1 MLSYKIINRGIKE
14 RFEKLLPNEHLFN
27 NGTSEYEMTFD
38 MYHHLNTYDNVTF
51 TYGNNEYYKTSLSK
65 EINKVNEKKVSFGK
79 FEDYRIY
86 PSNVYTIENFSYNGS
101 KVKALCFEFN
111 NVMHD
116 FFDIRD
122 NIEINEVINN
132 INDDVSEKI
141 RRCSKDYIVCNN
153 IFLLQASD
161 VSEGKYVVDD
171 NCIKNYRHKIYFY
184 KDNEEVKKE
193 IECIIPVFNDGKD
206 NRRVL
211 YWKYDETNE
220 TDKEN
225 VEYIIDNFYNINFYT
240 NDDRFIREDNTLRD
254 KVKIE
259 KICNTI
265 DINLPIG
272 EMFENNMNQKELIV
286 DNFITKVVDE
296 NINNIVDMEKQIFKP
311 VIVSNNTVVCDNV
324 NKINFNFKFLKR
336 WKENSNEG
344 ESNIIEGW
352 KDNVIVVDRYDENC
366 DLLGYLGFTD
376 DDIFYQKNC
385 VKKSFVRLSF
395 YDSPY
400 RNKQSLLFYSTIF
413 LDSGELYGKYTR
425 NISRGFDGESMVG
438 SSGMTNNND
447 FESLDC
453 KLSISN
459 AFDRTKSSEGYYLY
473 LYPSLCKNGETTIYM
488 KVEFNHAKFGYTIP
502 LSAPSEDSYKKY
514 GYIGS
519 SNNYSNDMKRLLND
533 LYIPVKIRYDKEKNS
548 YMWYVEDM
556 VITKNENIIKSE
568 NYEITFNLYEPI
580 VNNENKQK

>member
-1 MLSYKIINRGIKE
+1 MLSYKILNRNIEE
-14 RFEKLLPNEHLFN
+14 RNEKLIPNELLFN

-38 MYHHLNTYDNVTF
+38 TYHHLNTYDNIIF
-51 TYGNNEYYKTSLSK
+51 TYGNDEYYKTSLLK
-65 EINKVNEKKVSFGK
+65 ETSKVNEKKVSFGK
-79 FEDYRIY
+79 FDDYRIY
-86 PSNVYTIENFSYNGS
+86 PSNVYTIENFSYNGG

-122 NIEINEVINN
+122 NIEINEVIDNV
-132 INDDVSEKI
+132 NDGVGDKI
-141 RRCSKDYIVCNN
+141 RCCPKDHVVCNN
-153 IFLLQASD
+153 IFLLQVSG
-161 VSEGKYVVDD
+161 VSEDRKYIVDD
-171 NCIKNYRHKIYFY
+171 ECIKNYRHKIYFY
-184 KDNEEVKKE
+184 RDNEEVKTE
-193 IECIIPVFNDGKD
+193 FECIIPVFNDGKD

-211 YWKYDETNE
+211 YWKYDETNK

-225 VEYIIDNFYNINFYT
+225 VAYIIDNFYNINFYT
-240 NDDRFIREDNTLRD
+240 NDDRFIREENTLRE

-265 DINLPIG
+265 DINCPIG
-272 EMFENNMNQKELIV
+272 EMFENNMNQKELII

-296 NINNIVDMEKQIFKP
+296 NINDIVDMEKQIFNP
-311 VIVSNNTVVCDNV
+311 VIVSNNNVVCDNV
-324 NKINFNFKFLKR
+324 NKINFNFNFLERKDWAKNTLTNVR
-336 WKENSNEG
+336 Y
-344 ESNIIEGW
+344 ESTP
-352 KDNVIVVDRYDENC
+352 C
-366 DLLGYLGFTD
+366 LLGDLGFTD
-376 DDIFYQKNC
+376 DDVFYQKNC

-400 RNKQSLLFYSTIF
+400 RSKQSLLFYSTIF

-425 NISRGFDGESMVG
+425 NISRGFEKTEECNMVLNSNG
-438 SSGMTNNND
+438 QCNRGNDIITN
-447 FESLDC
+447 FEPLEC

-502 LSAPSEDSYKKY
+502 LSAPTNETYKKD

-519 SNNYSNDMKRLLND
+519 SNDYSTDMNKLLND
-533 LYIPVKIRYDKEKNS
+533 LYIPIKIKYNKDKNRYE
-548 YMWYVEDM
+548 WYVEDR
-556 VITKNENIIKSE
+556 VITDANGNVNEYIKNSS
-568 NYEITFNLYEPI
+568 YEITFNLYEPI
-580 VNNENKQK
+580 VNKIN

>member
-1 MLSYKIINRGIKE
+1 MLSYKILNRKIEE
-14 RFEKLLPNEHLFN
+14 RNEKLIPNELLYN

-38 MYHHLNTYDNVTF
+38 TYHHLNTYDNITF
-51 TYGNNEYYKTSLSK
+51 TYGNDEYYKTSLSK
-65 EINKVNEKKVSFGK
+65 ETSKVNEKKVSFGK
-79 FEDYRIY
+79 FDDYRIY
-86 PSNVYTIENFSYNGS
+86 PSNVYTIENFSYNGGE
-101 KVKALCFEFN
+101 VKALCFEFN

-122 NIEINEVINN
+122 NIKINEVIDS
-132 INDDVSEKI
+132 INDGIGDKI
-141 RRCSKDYIVCNN
+141 RCCPNDYVVCNN
-153 IFLLQASD
+153 IFLLQ
-161 VSEGKYVVDD
+161 VSGVSKEGRYIVDD
-171 NCIKNYRHKIYFY
+171 ECIKNYKHKIYFY
-184 KDNEEVKKE
+184 KDNEEVKSE

-296 NINNIVDMEKQIFKP
+296 NINDIVDMEKQIFNP
-311 VIVSNNTVVCDNV
+311 AIVSNNTVVCDNV
-324 NKINFNFKFLKR
+324 NKINFTFNFLERDDWGK
-336 WKENSNEG
+336 NTPSN
-344 ESNIIEGW
+344 
-352 KDNVIVVDRYDENC
+352 DRYENTPC
-366 DLLGYLGFTD
+366 LLGDLGFTD
-376 DDIFYQKNC
+376 DDVFYQKNC
-385 VKKSFVRLSF
+385 IKKSFVRLSF

-425 NISRGFDGESMVG
+425 NINRGFEKTEDCNMVLNSNG
-438 SSGMTNNND
+438 KCKNKDVIPN
-447 FESLDC
+447 FEPLEC

-502 LSAPSEDSYKKY
+502 LSAPTNEAYKKG

-519 SNNYSNDMKRLLND
+519 SNDYSSDMNKLLND
-533 LYIPVKIRYDKEKNS
+533 LYIPVKIRHNKDKNRYE
-548 YMWYVEDM
+548 WYVEDR
-556 VITKNENIIKSE
+556 VITDANGNVNEYIKNSS
-568 NYEITFNLYEPI
+568 YEITFNLYEPI
-580 VNNENKQK
+580 VNKIN